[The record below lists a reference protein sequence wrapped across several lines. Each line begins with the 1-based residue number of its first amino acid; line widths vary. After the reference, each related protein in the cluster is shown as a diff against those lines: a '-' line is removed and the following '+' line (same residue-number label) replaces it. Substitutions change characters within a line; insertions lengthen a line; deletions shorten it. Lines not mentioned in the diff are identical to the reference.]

1 MAARDRADLR
11 FALLQV
17 RNTTDRVRAEERT
30 CFATQLAVDEA
41 QVVCV
46 DVLTETLGPQT
57 LEGFDALLVG
67 GSGEYS
73 VVDAVPPVR
82 RMIDFCGEVADQ
94 GFPTFASCFGFQA
107 LTLALG
113 GEVITDPERGEVG
126 TFELERTDDAEH
138 DPLFASLPPRF
149 FAQEGHKDRATR
161 LPTGAVCLARSA
173 RVPYQALRWRDHDVW
188 ATQFHPEMTDADNRL
203 RVERYSDHYKREG
216 EEALASS
223 RPSVEASALLKHF
236 VDRLLSR

>member
-17 RNTTDRVRAEERT
+17 RNATDPVRGEERL
-30 CFATQLAVDEA
+30 CFATQLGVDQT
-41 QVVCV
+41 QVVTV

-82 RMIDFCGEVADQ
+82 RMIDFCGEVAEQ
-94 GFPTFASCFGFQA
+94 NFPTFASCFGFQA

-113 GEVITDPERGEVG
+113 GEVITDAERGEVG
-126 TFELERTDDAEH
+126 TFELERTDDAVD
-138 DPLFASLPPRF
+138 DPLFCSLPTRF

-161 LPTGAVCLARSA
+161 LPQGATCLARSERA
-173 RVPYQALRWRDHDVW
+173 PFQALRWKDHDVW

-203 RVERYSDHYKREG
+203 RVERYSERYRKEG

-223 RPSVEASALLKHF
+223 RPSVEANDLLKRF
-236 VDRLLSR
+236 VDLLRER